1 MTKTRTLAT
10 IYLPAAQFSDF
21 DDCLTAAA
29 DAVATKLGLEG
40 WDLSPRWDSD
50 DLRDEILVDVPAWS
64 VT

>member
-1 MTKTRTLAT
+1 MRTTTT
-10 IYLPAAQFSDF
+10 IHFPAEQFADF

-50 DLRDEILVDVPAWS
+50 DLRDEILVDVPALFWRA
-64 VT
+64 